1 MKTTIIAIT
10 VAVALF
16 IISALSFFL
25 GGCFV
30 ANQIH
35 KELKLEVIKFDKESD
50 TIYLSPQS
58 GNIFEINDFEGNSTA
73 YGKDGKRQFII
84 IHKAK

>member
-1 MKTTIIAIT
+1 MKIT
-10 VAVALF
+10 VIVIVVAALLLTN
-16 IISALSFFL
+16 ALSFFL

-50 TIYLSPQS
+50 TIYLSSQS
-58 GNIFEINDFEGNSTA
+58 GNIFEIDDFEGNSTA
-73 YGKDGKRQFII
+73 YGKNGKRQFII